1 MHIIIVTHDNSL
13 PVLGATS
20 DIPAERYSSPYLFLS
35 VCKPSLKLWGQDGL
49 IPTVLALYPHPFI
62 ISIVADGYQ
71 VYGGLSDTLRT
82 ATSPPPLQGTIYER
96 TYFPTPTNH

>member
-35 VCKPSLKLWGQDGL
+35 DLAVKPPTSGGGYKAIINYCNLTFLMIKCK
-49 IPTVLALYPHPFI
+49 V
-62 ISIVADGYQ
+62 
-71 VYGGLSDTLRT
+71 
-82 ATSPPPLQGTIYER
+82 
-96 TYFPTPTNH
+96 